1 MKRRASMKVIYDSK
15 NKEIRNKQTY
25 NDHDSS
31 RTSLKKTF
39 KNIVSHTK
47 KHINKVKPKCK
58 KALME
63 LAYATAQELASDLPI
78 NIPRIIPVPKTGGF
92 LPLIPIFAGLSAAGS
107 LVGGASGIAKAINE
121 YKTAKK
127 QLLELERHNKQV
139 EAVCFG
145 KGLHLKPYKD
155 GLGIFV
161 TKKKN

>member
-58 KALME
+58 KTLME

-92 LPLIPIFAGLSAAGS
+92 LPLTDLCR
-107 LVGGASGIAKAINE
+107 AICCWQFSRRGFWHR
-121 YKTAKK
+121 KS
-127 QLLELERHNKQV
+127 NK
-139 EAVCFG
+139 
-145 KGLHLKPYKD
+145 
-155 GLGIFV
+155 
-161 TKKKN
+161 